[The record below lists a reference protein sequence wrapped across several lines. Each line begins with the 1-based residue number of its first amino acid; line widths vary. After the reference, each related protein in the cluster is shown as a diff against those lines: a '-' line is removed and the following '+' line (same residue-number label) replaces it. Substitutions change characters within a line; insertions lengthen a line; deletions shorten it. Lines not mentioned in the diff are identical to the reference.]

1 MEALLP
7 MSNISKILLLVTF
20 VFIFY
25 SIDSLL
31 ITKIN
36 GDSYYNMYFK
46 NSALQLPHL
55 LEIDQRYL
63 YYNTSNINDQSVFPQ
78 SSNNMSQNYGNNK
91 NDIETEFDLC
101 YNSIPNIYNTSE
113 CNIVPPPPPLNY
125 TRGK

>member
-1 MEALLP
+1 MN
-7 MSNISKILLLVTF
+7 NISKILVLFTF
-20 VFIFY
+20 GFTFY

-36 GDSYYNMYFK
+36 GDSYYDKYFI

-55 LEIDQRYL
+55 LEVDQRDL
-63 YYNTSNINDQSVFPQ
+63 YYNTLNTIDQSVFPQ
-78 SSNNMSQNYGNNK
+78 SSNNILQNYGNNK

-101 YNSIPNIYNTSE
+101 YNNIPNIYNTSE